1 MGTKTIRD
9 ADVLLKEFWS
19 RNDRFA
25 DLFNGT
31 VFGGEP
37 LLKPEQLQE
46 MDTDVSGQIR
56 GKRDIGLSD
65 QTEGKK
71 EADISGQTKRD
82 IDILDHTG
90 RKTDTS
96 LSSQSKTKVYTDTLE
111 RHRDIIKKSAYGI
124 EFVILA
130 IENQKKIHYAMPLR
144 TMLYD
149 GLGYQKELEELT
161 YRRKQEKSLHTAEEF
176 LSGMKKDNR
185 LHPIIT
191 LVISYSED
199 IWDGPL
205 CLKDMVVEMPEK
217 IERIFSDYKINL
229 IEIRKGN
236 EYHFHNEDVKTLF
249 GVTRYIYER
258 EFDEMKKEYKDKKL
272 SSEMLKVLGSVTG
285 SKELTE
291 LGEQETEVTGNKM
304 CRALEEWREEG
315 VQLGYESGRQAGY
328 ENGFQKS
335 EDQLVDLISILCKTG
350 RMDEIR
356 QIVTDA
362 DYLQKLKDEFH
373 IS

>member
-1 MGTKTIRD
+1 
-9 ADVLLKEFWS
+9 
-19 RNDRFA
+19 
-25 DLFNGT
+25 
-31 VFGGEP
+31 
-37 LLKPEQLQE
+37 
-46 MDTDVSGQIR
+46 
-56 GKRDIGLSD
+56 
-65 QTEGKK
+65 
-71 EADISGQTKRD
+71 
-82 IDILDHTG
+82 
-90 RKTDTS
+90 
-96 LSSQSKTKVYTDTLE
+96 
-111 RHRDIIKKSAYGI
+111 
-124 EFVILA
+124 
-130 IENQKKIHYAMPLR
+130 
-144 TMLYD
+144 
-149 GLGYQKELEELT
+149 
-161 YRRKQEKSLHTAEEF
+161 
-176 LSGMKKDNR
+176 MKKDDR

-205 CLKDMVVEMPEK
+205 CLKDMVVEMSEK

-249 GVTRYIYER
+249 EVTRYIYER
-258 EFDEMKKEYKDKKL
+258 EFDQMKKEYKDKKL
-272 SSEMLKVLGSVTG
+272 SSEMLQVLGSVTG

-315 VQLGYESGRQAGY
+315 IQLGY

-335 EDQLVDLISILCKTG
+335 EDQLVNLISILCKTG

-356 QIVTDA
+356 QIATDT

>member
-1 MGTKTIRD
+1 
-9 ADVLLKEFWS
+9 
-19 RNDRFA
+19 
-25 DLFNGT
+25 
-31 VFGGEP
+31 
-37 LLKPEQLQE
+37 
-46 MDTDVSGQIR
+46 
-56 GKRDIGLSD
+56 
-65 QTEGKK
+65 
-71 EADISGQTKRD
+71 
-82 IDILDHTG
+82 
-90 RKTDTS
+90 
-96 LSSQSKTKVYTDTLE
+96 
-111 RHRDIIKKSAYGI
+111 
-124 EFVILA
+124 
-130 IENQKKIHYAMPLR
+130 
-144 TMLYD
+144 
-149 GLGYQKELEELT
+149 
-161 YRRKQEKSLHTAEEF
+161 
-176 LSGMKKDNR
+176 MKKDDR

-249 GVTRYIYER
+249 EVTHYIYER

-272 SSEMLKVLGSVTG
+272 SSEMLQVLGSVTG

-315 VQLGYESGRQAGY
+315 IQLGY

-335 EDQLVDLISILCKTG
+335 EDQLVNLISILCKTG

-356 QIVTDA
+356 QIATDA

>member
-1 MGTKTIRD
+1 
-9 ADVLLKEFWS
+9 
-19 RNDRFA
+19 
-25 DLFNGT
+25 
-31 VFGGEP
+31 
-37 LLKPEQLQE
+37 
-46 MDTDVSGQIR
+46 
-56 GKRDIGLSD
+56 
-65 QTEGKK
+65 
-71 EADISGQTKRD
+71 
-82 IDILDHTG
+82 
-90 RKTDTS
+90 
-96 LSSQSKTKVYTDTLE
+96 
-111 RHRDIIKKSAYGI
+111 
-124 EFVILA
+124 
-130 IENQKKIHYAMPLR
+130 
-144 TMLYD
+144 
-149 GLGYQKELEELT
+149 
-161 YRRKQEKSLHTAEEF
+161 
-176 LSGMKKDNR
+176 MKKDDR

-249 GVTRYIYER
+249 EVTRYIYER

-315 VQLGYESGRQAGY
+315 VQIGFESGKQVGYESGKQAGY
-328 ENGFQKS
+328 ESGKQ
-335 EDQLVDLISILCKTG
+335 QILTLMSLLYQAG
-350 RMDEIR
+350 RMKDIVKAESDE
-356 QIVTDA
+356 A
-362 DYLQKLKDEFH
+362 FLQELKEEFH